1 MSGDM
6 TMERAMIAFFEHQM
20 RKVYT
25 AIPAVII
32 AVRSDEKQSVDVKP
46 LINQVFADLEDDTE
60 HPVLLHVPLIYPS
73 SSTSAVTFPVHPGD
87 TVMLVF
93 SQAGTDVFKSGD
105 GTAQPPPDN
114 RRFSLRDAVAIPGLF
129 PFGSAINQ
137 ASKHTLPHSTNDLV
151 VFHNLGTSAE
161 CELRMKQTGKV
172 EITSPLQ
179 VEIVAPV
186 VSVTATTSAT
196 ISAPAVYATA
206 STLATITAPI
216 AAITA
221 AISATVI
228 SPVIALTGATSVA
241 VVSPT
246 FTWNGSTVAVV

>member
-6 TMERAMIAFFEHQM
+6 TMESAMIAFFEHQM

-32 AVRSDEKQSVDVKP
+32 AVRSDEKQSIDVKP
-46 LINQVFADLEDDTE
+46 LVNQVFADLEDDTE

-114 RRFSLRDAVAIPGLF
+114 RRFSIRDAIAIPGLF

-137 ASKHTLPHSTNDLV
+137 VSKHTLPHSTDDLV

-161 CELRMKQTGKV
+161 CELRMKQSGKIEVNGSAIDISSTTSVDGNFINTG
-172 EITSPLQ
+172 
-179 VEIVAPV
+179 
-186 VSVTATTSAT
+186 SVT
-196 ISAPAVYATA
+196 VG
-206 STLATITAPI
+206 
-216 AAITA
+216 
-221 AISATVI
+221 V
-228 SPVIALTGATSVA
+228 GATGS
-241 VVSPT
+241 
-246 FTWNGSTVAVV
+246 FTTPLGQIVTVTDGIITNII

>member
-6 TMERAMIAFFEHQM
+6 TMESAMIAFFEHQM

-114 RRFSLRDAVAIPGLF
+114 RRFSIRDAVAIPGLF

-161 CELRMKQTGKV
+161 CELRMKQSGKIEV
-172 EITSPLQ
+172 NGSAIDIS
-179 VEIVAPV
+179 
-186 VSVTATTSAT
+186 STTSVDGNFINT
-196 ISAPAVYATA
+196 GNV
-206 STLATITAPI
+206 
-216 AAITA
+216 
-221 AISATVI
+221 TVG
-228 SPVIALTGATSVA
+228 VGATGS
-241 VVSPT
+241 
-246 FTWNGSTVAVV
+246 FTTPLGQIVTVTDGIITNII

>member
-6 TMERAMIAFFEHQM
+6 TMESAMIAFFEHQM

-105 GTAQPPPDN
+105 GTAQPPSDN
-114 RRFSLRDAVAIPGLF
+114 RRFSIRDAIAIPGLF

-137 ASKHTLPHSTNDLV
+137 VSKHTLPHSTDDLV

-161 CELRMKQTGKV
+161 CELRMKPTGKV

-179 VEIVAPV
+179 VEVNAPV
-186 VSVTATTSAT
+186 VNVAAT
-196 ISAPAVYATA
+196 
-206 STLATITAPI
+206 TLATITAPI
-216 AAITA
+216 AAVNAVT
-221 AISATVI
+221 SATI
-228 SPVIALTGATSVA
+228 TSPLITLSATTSVA
-241 VVSPT
+241 VVSPS
-246 FTWNGSTVAVV
+246 FTWAGNTVAVV

>member
-6 TMERAMIAFFEHQM
+6 TMESAMIAFFEHQM

-32 AVRSDEKQSVDVKP
+32 AVRSDEKQSIDVKP
-46 LINQVFADLEDDTE
+46 LVNQVFADLEDDTE

-73 SSTSAVTFPVHPGD
+73 SSTSAVTFPVYPGD

-114 RRFSLRDAVAIPGLF
+114 RRFSIRDAVAIPGLF

-137 ASKHTLPHSTNDLV
+137 VSKHTLPHSTDDLV

-161 CELRMKQTGKV
+161 CELRMKQSGKIEVNGSAIDISSTTSVDGNLINTG
-172 EITSPLQ
+172 
-179 VEIVAPV
+179 
-186 VSVTATTSAT
+186 SVT
-196 ISAPAVYATA
+196 VG
-206 STLATITAPI
+206 
-216 AAITA
+216 
-221 AISATVI
+221 V
-228 SPVIALTGATSVA
+228 GATGS
-241 VVSPT
+241 
-246 FTWNGSTVAVV
+246 FTTPLGQIVTVTDGIITNII

>member
-6 TMERAMIAFFEHQM
+6 TMESAMIAFFEHQM

-32 AVRSDEKQSVDVKP
+32 AVRSDEKQSIDVKP
-46 LINQVFADLEDDTE
+46 LVNQVFADLEDDTE

-73 SSTSAVTFPVHPGD
+73 SSTSAVTFPVYPGD

-114 RRFSLRDAVAIPGLF
+114 RRFSIRDAIAIPGLF

-137 ASKHTLPHSTNDLV
+137 ASKHTLPHSTDDLV

-161 CELRMKQTGKV
+161 CELRMKQSGKIEV
-172 EITSPLQ
+172 NGSAIDIS
-179 VEIVAPV
+179 
-186 VSVTATTSAT
+186 STTSVDGNFINT
-196 ISAPAVYATA
+196 GNV
-206 STLATITAPI
+206 
-216 AAITA
+216 
-221 AISATVI
+221 TVG
-228 SPVIALTGATSVA
+228 VGATGS
-241 VVSPT
+241 
-246 FTWNGSTVAVV
+246 FTTPLGQIVTVTDGIITNII

>member
-6 TMERAMIAFFEHQM
+6 TMESAMIAFFEHQM

-114 RRFSLRDAVAIPGLF
+114 RRFSIRDAVAIPGLF

-137 ASKHTLPHSTNDLV
+137 VSKHTLPHSTNDLV

-161 CELRMKQTGKV
+161 CELRMKQSGKIEVNGSAVDISSTTSVDGNFINTG
-172 EITSPLQ
+172 
-179 VEIVAPV
+179 
-186 VSVTATTSAT
+186 SVT
-196 ISAPAVYATA
+196 VG
-206 STLATITAPI
+206 
-216 AAITA
+216 
-221 AISATVI
+221 V
-228 SPVIALTGATSVA
+228 GATGS
-241 VVSPT
+241 
-246 FTWNGSTVAVV
+246 FTTPLGQIVTVADGIIINII